1 MNSFDQMI
9 PILKTKSFN
18 MIWTDRI
25 GYVDNVS
32 SEWYLK
38 LLREDRN
45 AEAAALK
52 RQEKDFLLMLEA
64 SKKTRLIKLK
74 RIERCIFTTD
84 YAILD

>member
-9 PILKTKSFN
+9 PILKRNIPLYLT
-18 MIWTDRI
+18 R
-25 GYVDNVS
+25 GYLVNNEAS
-32 SEWYLK
+32 NSYLRGIK
-38 LLREDRN
+38 EDQR
-45 AEAAALK
+45 AESVAIK

-64 SKKTRLIKLK
+64 SKKSRVIKLK